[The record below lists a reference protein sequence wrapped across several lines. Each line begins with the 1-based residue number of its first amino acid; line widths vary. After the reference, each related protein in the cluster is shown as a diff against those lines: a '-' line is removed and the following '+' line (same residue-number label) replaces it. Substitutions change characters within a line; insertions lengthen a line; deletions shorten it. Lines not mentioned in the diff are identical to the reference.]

1 MINNTYLTLHSPDV
15 LDCLA
20 NLSNDEVFT
29 PPKVVNQMLDLLPD
43 ELWTDPNATFLDPA
57 SKSGVFL
64 REIAKR
70 LLVGLA
76 PKIPDLQERIDHI
89 YQKQLFGIAITELT
103 DLLSKRSLYCTKYP
117 SGPYSVSMFSKD
129 RPNGNLFYE
138 NIAHSWKDGRCTFC
152 GASQAEYDR
161 DPDLE
166 SHAYAFIHTDK
177 PEEIFKMRFDV
188 IIGNPPYQ
196 LSTGGAGRQARP
208 IYPLFIEQAKKL
220 NPRYLSMITP
230 SRWLAGGMGLSDY
243 RKEMLND
250 RRISSITDYSLSTDC
265 FPGVDIAGGVSY
277 FLWERDFD
285 GECFYTYYDGG
296 NVTSE
301 YRILNEFD
309 VFIRNNNALSIVRKV
324 VAREEPSCSEL
335 MSSLGPFGLSTAERG
350 LSKPL
355 KDSLVLLSSAGR
367 SFIER
372 KKIPTG
378 HEYIRKWKVIIGKA
392 TSAGAATAGKD
403 GLRKVIATLDL
414 LEPDAVC
421 TFSYFIGGAF
431 ETQFEAKN
439 CLSYYSTKFV
449 RFLLLQS
456 LSSIDITKD
465 KFRFVPVQDFS
476 KPWNDEEL
484 YAKYGLS
491 QEEIDFIE
499 SMIKPMDLDEIE
511 A

>member
-29 PPKVVNQMLDLLPD
+29 PPKVVNQMLDLLPN

-138 NIAHSWKDGRCTFC
+138 NKAHSWKDGRCTFC

-161 DPDLE
+161 DPGLE

-188 IIGNPPYQ
+188 IIGNPPYH
-196 LSTGGAGRQARP
+196 LEDGGHGRSARP
-208 IYPLFIEQAKKL
+208 IYHMFVEQAKKL
-220 NPRYLSMITP
+220 NPRYLTMIIP
-230 SRWLAGGMGLSDY
+230 ARWYAGGKGLD
-243 RKEMLND
+243 RFRENMLND
-250 RRISSITDYSLSTDC
+250 SQTRFLVDFPDSAEP
-265 FPGVDIAGGVSY
+265 FPGVDIAGGICY
-277 FLWERDFD
+277 FLWEKGYQ
-285 GECFYTYYDGG
+285 GECTITNSHRGIEH
-296 NVTSE
+296 VSI
-301 YRILNEFD
+301 RPLNEFQT
-309 VFIRNNNALSIVRKV
+309 FIRHETAVSIVKKTLLGNPVTMNTIVSSRK
-324 VAREEPSCSEL
+324 
-335 MSSLGPFGLSTAERG
+335 PFGFGTNDKPSGKGDITLRRNDGSG
-350 LSKPL
+350 L
-355 KDSLVLLSSAGR
+355 
-367 SFIER
+367 IE
-372 KKIPTG
+372 KEKVTNGLELID
-378 HEYIRKWKVIIGKA
+378 KWKVI
-392 TSAGAATAGKD
+392 TSKTSYDHGGM
-403 GLRKVIATLDL
+403 
-414 LEPDAVC
+414 PDKNGQRRVLSIVDILPPSHVC
-421 TFSYFIGGAF
+421 TETYIVAGSF
-431 ETQFEAKN
+431 ENQEFAKN
-439 CLSYYSTKFV
+439 LISYLSTKFV
-449 RFLLLQS
+449 RFLISQ
-456 LSSIDITKD
+456 LSFSQDITKD
-465 KFRFVPVQDFS
+465 RFSFVPVQDFS
-476 KPWNDEEL
+476 KPWTDEEL
-484 YAKYGLS
+484 YSKYGLS

-499 SMIKPMDLDEIE
+499 SMIKPMDLDETE